1 MCAIVLVK
9 PNLLLFV
16 LFSIFC
22 LDKMTSLLCSDFLQQ
37 YCNLQGFYKIKM
49 TMQNLAQNGNI
60 LHTKLPNN
68 FIDHLLILRNIFM
81 ITKHE
86 KKSREKKKSRENV
99 SFPPSLIFL
108 SPYFCNPNLKTID
121 MSNY

>member
-1 MCAIVLVK
+1 
-9 PNLLLFV
+9 
-16 LFSIFC
+16 
-22 LDKMTSLLCSDFLQQ
+22 MTSLLCSDFLQQ

-86 KKSREKKKSRENV
+86 KKSREKEKSRENN
-99 SFPPSLIFL
+99 FE
-108 SPYFCNPNLKTID
+108 KK
-121 MSNY
+121 